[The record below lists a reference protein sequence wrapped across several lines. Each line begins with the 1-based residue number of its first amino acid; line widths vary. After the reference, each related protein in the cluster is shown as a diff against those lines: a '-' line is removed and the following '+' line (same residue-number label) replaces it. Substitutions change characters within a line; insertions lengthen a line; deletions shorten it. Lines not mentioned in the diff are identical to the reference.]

1 MEEVEK
7 KTKDS
12 GQVMIQETKICN
24 LGNIRYKDELIV
36 DNLDQYFLSRGFK
49 NAVKKLP
56 DVFDKEAELEYRDFI
71 ESWGTVSSN
80 YTLSSYTPSRKK

>member
-12 GQVMIQETKICN
+12 GQVMIQETRICN
-24 LGNIRYKDELIV
+24 LGSVRYKDELIV
-36 DNLDQYFLSRGFK
+36 DNSDQYILSRGFK

-56 DVFDKEAELEYRDFI
+56 KAFDNMQAKLEYRDFI
-71 ESWGTVSSN
+71 ESWGTVSS
-80 YTLSSYTPSRKK
+80 YY